1 MAGLKIDDAFPRV
14 ISAKT
19 HGVIDYIHAGTNIL
33 VGALFSRRN
42 GRAGAAAYALGGFV
56 LANALM
62 TDYPLGVFRLYS
74 FKVHGML
81 DYGLAAT
88 CAVLP
93 NVLGIEDTPE
103 AGYFRAQGAGETV
116 IAGITDYDD
125 DSGSRRRQR
134 MERFRIRR
142 AA

>member
-1 MAGLKIDDAFPRV
+1 C
-14 ISAKT
+14 
-19 HGVIDYIHAGTNIL
+19 
-33 VGALFSRRN
+33 SRRN
-42 GRAGAAAYALGGFV
+42 WRAGAAAHALGGFV

-93 NVLGIEDTPE
+93 NVLGIEDTAE

>member
-19 HGVIDYIHAGTNIL
+19 HGVIDYIHAGTNIV

-42 GRAGAAAYALGGFV
+42 GPAGAAAYALGGFV

-93 NVLGIEDTPE
+93 NVLGIEDTRE
-103 AGYFRAQGAGETV
+103 SGYCRAQGAGETV
-116 IAGITDYDD
+116 VAGITDYDD
-125 DSGSRRRQR
+125 DSGSRGGQNI
-134 MERFRIRR
+134 ERFRIRR
-142 AA
+142 